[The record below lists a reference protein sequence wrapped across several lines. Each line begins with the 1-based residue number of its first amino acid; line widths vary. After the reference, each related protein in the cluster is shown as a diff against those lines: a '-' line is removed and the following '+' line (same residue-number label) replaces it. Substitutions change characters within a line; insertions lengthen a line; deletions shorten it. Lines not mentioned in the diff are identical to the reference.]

1 MKMKNKKIT
10 LIVLCAVLLA
20 VVLLYFFVI
29 APLMDEDDP
38 ERPTLETGEGEGN
51 YYGYLMM
58 YPEIDTSDLISISI
72 TNSHGTFSFSN
83 KISEDTG
90 TKQLTLTNYPRL
102 KLSQNALSNLRVY
115 TLNTQCKTN
124 EPLRDCTPEQMALYG
139 VTEDTC
145 QASYTVKFMENGVE
159 KEHTVYIGDRTLSS
173 SGSYFATV
181 KGRNVIYE
189 IGSGLESALMI
200 AREDFVDPLI
210 CAVYSEA
217 QVVFEIQRLMIGNSN
232 ESSPFIGINATR
244 DTEGEEIS
252 VKYSV
257 QFPTNAKNVTANT
270 TYISNAL
277 NNLLVNFTAQ
287 KIVEIDP
294 SEETCAKYGLGKD
307 DVTRVVSL
315 RTFDLTEY
323 RYTISKRTESE
334 EGSFYYIL
342 IPAKSSKDVSLIA
355 RLDATTYD
363 FLESEN
369 AIKWVATNS
378 VDAGFTKY
386 IQANEQAGESGVAD
400 ITIMSNTNALS
411 GFSDKFILNYAP
423 HPTDSSKRDVLTVT
437 SESGRYTFTD
447 DLSAT
452 DSERKNQFNNF
463 YAILVNYPMP
473 NRFNTMTDEE
483 RASAKTEQSLILS
496 IRITM
501 NDGTKMGYDYYK
513 LDSANVMCEFFDDV
527 ITEPTVVFDTTLQH
541 VNILAT
547 ALDQLISGEQVEKH

>member
-10 LIVLCAVLLA
+10 LIVLSAVLALI
-20 VVLLYFFVI
+20 VLLYFFVI
-29 APLMDEDDP
+29 VPLMNEEKP

-58 YPEIDTSDLISISI
+58 YPEIDSSDLISISI
-72 TNSHGTFSFSN
+72 TNSHGSYSFTN

-90 TKQLTLTNYPRL
+90 TKNLSLTNYPRL
-102 KLSQNALSNLRVY
+102 KLSQSALSDLRVY
-115 TLNTQCKTN
+115 TLNTQCKSN
-124 EPLRDCTPEQMALYG
+124 EPLRNCSKEQMALYG

-145 QASYTVKFMENGVE
+145 QASYTVKFKENGVE
-159 KEHTVYIGDRTLSS
+159 KEWTVYIGDKTLSA
-173 SGSYFATV
+173 SGSYFASV

-189 IGSGLESALMI
+189 IGSGLESALMK
-200 AREDFVDPLI
+200 AREDFIDPLI
-210 CAVYSEA
+210 CAIYNETE
-217 QVVFEIQRLMIGNSN
+217 VVFEIQRLMIGNSN

-252 VKYSV
+252 VKYNV
-257 QFPTNAKNVTANT
+257 QFPVNAKNVTANT

-277 NNLLVNFTAQ
+277 NHLLVNFTAE

-307 DVTRVVSL
+307 DVTRVVNL
-315 RTFDLTEY
+315 RSFDLKEY
-323 RYTISKRTESE
+323 RYTMSKKTTNE
-334 EGSFYYIL
+334 EGSFYYLL
-342 IPAKSSKDVSLIA
+342 IPAKTSKDVSLIA
-355 RLDATTYD
+355 RIPASAYD

-386 IQANEQAGESGVAD
+386 IQANESAGESGVAD
-400 ITIMSNTNALS
+400 ISIMSNTNALLN
-411 GFSDKFILNYAP
+411 FYDKFILTYSP
-423 HPTDSSKRDVLTVT
+423 HPTDSSKKDVLTVT

-447 DLSAT
+447 NLEAS

-473 NRFNTMTDEE
+473 NRFNTMTDAE
-483 RASAKTEQSLILS
+483 RESAKSEENLILS

-513 LDSANVMCEFFDDV
+513 LDSANVMCEFFDEV
-527 ITEPTVVFDTTLQH
+527 ITEPTIVFDTTLQH

-547 ALDQLISGEQVEKH
+547 ALDQLISGKQVEKH